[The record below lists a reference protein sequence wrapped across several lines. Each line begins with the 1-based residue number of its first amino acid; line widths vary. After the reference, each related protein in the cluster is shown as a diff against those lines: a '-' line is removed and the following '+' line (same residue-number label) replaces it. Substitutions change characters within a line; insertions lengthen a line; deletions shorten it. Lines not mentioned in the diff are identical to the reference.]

1 MSQIHEFL
9 PMPHTPL
16 RNKAIFK
23 YLKVLSIINHH
34 CHITIPGYKAG
45 YFSWD
50 VWGVTF
56 QFHIKQKN
64 PCVTRWDTFFQN
76 HLFAPRNPPTRR
88 TCQKP
93 CEALKA
99 PGPGASL
106 LPGGS
111 RKPGPTVTV
120 SGNLSVWR
128 PVLSH
133 PPSFLIKRRGNG
145 SHF

>member
-9 PMPHTPL
+9 PMPHTHTPL

-34 CHITIPGYKAG
+34 CHIIIPENKAG

-64 PCVTRWDTFFQN
+64 PCVTYPGPTRSLGTSKTILSP
-76 HLFAPRNPPTRR
+76 HAKPPTRR

-93 CEALKA
+93 CEASKA
-99 PGPGASL
+99 PGPL
-106 LPGGS
+106 VWL
-111 RKPGPTVTV
+111 V
-120 SGNLSVWR
+120 SC
-128 PVLSH
+128 H
-133 PPSFLIKRRGNG
+133 TPPLLIKRSGW
-145 SHF
+145 HF